1 MSCGSRIATDAR
13 AQQIPERFLRWDGCV
28 NVRDLGGLP
37 LEDGGETRFGVC
49 VRADTIRVL
58 TPAGWDALADYGVR
72 LAVDLRADF
81 EVAED
86 APEGVPIEVEHFPLN
101 GDELE
106 AVREWRTMGDAY
118 RALLGRFGRE
128 FAAAITT
135 VARADAPV
143 VVHCLGGRD
152 RTGLTCGMM
161 LRLAGVPL
169 AEIAAD
175 HALSD
180 ANLAPRTAQWIEAPG
195 EEWEVERRRRV
206 TSPAGETMADVLGE
220 LDVRAYLLEAGATE
234 EDLDRLVVRLR

>member
-1 MSCGSRIATDAR
+1 
-13 AQQIPERFLRWDGCV
+13 
-28 NVRDLGGLP
+28 LP
-37 LEDGGETRFGVC
+37 LAGGGETAFGVC

-86 APEGVPIEVEHFPLN
+86 APEGVPIEVRHIPLN

-106 AVREWRTMGDAY
+106 AVREWRTMGEAY

-135 VARADAPV
+135 VAQADRPV
-143 VVHCLGGRD
+143 VVHCHGGRD
-152 RTGLTCGMM
+152 RTGLACGMM

-175 HALSD
+175 HAFSD
-180 ANLAPRTAQWIEAPG
+180 VNLAPRTAQWLEAPG
-195 EEWEVERRRRV
+195 AEWDVERRRRV

-220 LDVRAYLLEAGATE
+220 IDVRAYLLESGADE
-234 EDLDRLVVRLR
+234 SALDRLSARLRGEA

>member
-1 MSCGSRIATDAR
+1 MPAPGAEI
-13 AQQIPERFLRWDGCV
+13 ERVLRWDGCV

-37 LEDGGETRFGVC
+37 LEGGGETAFGVC

-81 EVAED
+81 EVAQD
-86 APEGVPIEVEHFPLN
+86 APDGVPIEVKHIPVN

-106 AVREWRTMGDAY
+106 AVREWRSIGEVY

-128 FAAAITT
+128 FAGAITT
-135 VARADAPV
+135 VAHAEQPV
-143 VVHCLGGRD
+143 VVHCHGGRD
-152 RTGLTCGMM
+152 RTGLACGMM

-180 ANLAPRTAQWIEAPG
+180 VYLAPRTAQWIEAPG
-195 EEWEVERRRRV
+195 DEWEVERRRRV
-206 TSPAGETMADVLGE
+206 TSPAGETMAEVLGE
-220 LDVRAYLLEAGATE
+220 IDVREYLLAGGASE
-234 EDLDRLVVRLR
+234 EDLDKLVVRLRNEAPHGR